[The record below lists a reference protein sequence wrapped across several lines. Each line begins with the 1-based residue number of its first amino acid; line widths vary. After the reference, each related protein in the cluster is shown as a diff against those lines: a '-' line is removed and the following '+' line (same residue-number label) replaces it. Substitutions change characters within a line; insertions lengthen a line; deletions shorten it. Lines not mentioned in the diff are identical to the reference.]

1 MRLIFV
7 HWVYD
12 DRGSAQDLH
21 NYREVAKQLGHEV
34 VIYGPPELSSFHYS
48 LEINETDAVVF
59 IFEWTTD
66 LQQGN
71 QVDWLRLI
79 GRVPRARRVV
89 IDCDGKFNDAIS
101 VIGDYNH
108 VDAEASRTWVAVC
121 ESLSDKIYQPTPHP
135 LRPNVKS
142 FFFHAYNPAWAVP
155 LNFEQKRYGMFYVGN
170 NWFRWGQMERVLK
183 AVEIVR
189 AEIGRLGI
197 TGHGWDATA
206 PWANSSI
213 SEDAY
218 HSDPG
223 YLKRLGVEVT
233 PPIRFDQVITTM
245 GNGVFTPVIY
255 RPLFEH
261 LRLVTCRTF
270 ETLAA
275 NTIPVFGL
283 DPDFVAETYGSQ
295 ARALVLPEK
304 QPEELI
310 IDVMERPQHYADIVE
325 GIRQMLAEK
334 HSYAVRLHELVAI
347 VES

>member
-66 LQQGN
+66 LQHGN
-71 QVDWLRLI
+71 RVDWLRLI
-79 GRVPRARRVV
+79 ARVPRARRVV

-108 VDAEASRTWVAVC
+108 VDAAASRTWIDIC
-121 ESLSDKIYQPTPHP
+121 ESLSDKIYQPTLHP

-142 FFFHAYNPAWAVP
+142 FFFHAYNPAWAIP
-155 LNFEQKRYGMFYVGN
+155 LDFRQKRYGMFYVGN

-183 AVEIVR
+183 AVEIAR
-189 AEIGRLGI
+189 AEIGRVGI

-206 PWANSSI
+206 PWANLSI

-223 YLKRLGVEVT
+223 YLKKLDVEVT
-233 PPIRFDQVITTM
+233 PPIRFDQVITSM

-270 ETLAA
+270 ETPAA

-283 DPDFVAETYGSQ
+283 DPDFVAETYG
-295 ARALVLPEK
+295 P
-304 QPEELI
+304 
-310 IDVMERPQHYADIVE
+310 
-325 GIRQMLAEK
+325 
-334 HSYAVRLHELVAI
+334 
-347 VES
+347 